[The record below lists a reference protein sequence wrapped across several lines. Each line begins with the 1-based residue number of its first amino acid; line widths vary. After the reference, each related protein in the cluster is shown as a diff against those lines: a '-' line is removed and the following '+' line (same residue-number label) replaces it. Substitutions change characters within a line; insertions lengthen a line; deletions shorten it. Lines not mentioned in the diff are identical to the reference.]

1 MKKGNTWVV
10 LYVLFVC
17 FYYLLL
23 LLLLLFVICDSNVLI
38 GPQFRAFRLG
48 PEGPWWGGAVGAR
61 RGRYGCE
68 KKNV

>member
-17 FYYLLL
+17 IYYYYYYYFF
-23 LLLLLFVICDSNVLI
+23 FVICDSNVLI

-48 PEGPWWGGAVGAR
+48 PE
-61 RGRYGCE
+61 E
-68 KKNV
+68 T

>member
-17 FYYLLL
+17 IYYYYYF
-23 LLLLLFVICDSNVLI
+23 FVICDSNVLI

-48 PEGPWWGGAVGAR
+48 PE
-61 RGRYGCE
+61 E
-68 KKNV
+68 T